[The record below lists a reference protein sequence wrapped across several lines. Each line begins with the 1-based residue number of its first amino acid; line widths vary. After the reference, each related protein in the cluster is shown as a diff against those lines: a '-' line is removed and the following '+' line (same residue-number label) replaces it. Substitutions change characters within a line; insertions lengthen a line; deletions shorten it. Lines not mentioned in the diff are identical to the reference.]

1 VQVFESGL
9 HSERVAICTPL
20 LETVDGLGFH
30 IGIDDVH
37 GVLAVDLQRAR
48 LAGEIRVNPDNRVF
62 TRFDAGAPARERPH
76 QLLLHVAVFHRRHRA
91 THIEHPLQLL
101 AGLGLHF
108 GDLRLHH
115 W

>member
-1 VQVFESGL
+1 MQLFQGGL
-9 HSERVAICTPL
+9 HSKRVTIRSPL

-101 AGLGLHF
+101 AGLGLHV

-115 W
+115 R

>member
-1 VQVFESGL
+1 M
-9 HSERVAICTPL
+9 

-48 LAGEIRVNPDNRVF
+48 LAGQIRVDSDDGVF
-62 TRFDAGAPARERPH
+62 TRFDAGTSARQRPH
-76 QLLLHVAVFHRRHRA
+76 QLLLHVAVFHCGHRA

-101 AGLGLHF
+101 AGLGLHV
-108 GDLRLHH
+108 GDLRLYHR
-115 W
+115 